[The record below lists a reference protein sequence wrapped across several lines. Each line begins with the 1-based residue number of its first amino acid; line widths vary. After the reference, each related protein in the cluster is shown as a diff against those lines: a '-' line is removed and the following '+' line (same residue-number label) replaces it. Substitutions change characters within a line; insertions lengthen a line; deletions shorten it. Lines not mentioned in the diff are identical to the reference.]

1 MEINKAFQ
9 IITKK
14 VEDVLVPKG
23 YTKQDVAQ
31 SDNEITALY
40 TGDNAYSVVYYT
52 EKMRVVLRT
61 CGMNEDEPDNAWK
74 TIATWLFDPDADSD
88 REAENIGEDFAE
100 TIRGPKQTAVRQKQK
115 KNRKDGENNSDPLFF
130 ANRMASYFPEL
141 RDDIA
146 FEKAHYTSF
155 RGVTFA
161 EEYIKPKFV
170 DYVHHSGKKAAE
182 KFASN
187 IEALYN
193 TGDLDVKGIITYVLL
208 NALEDDQYNEFTAG
222 FEKDVKKIAD
232 AARKLRGKN
241 IKPEKPK
248 KPKQYIADNLTGSR

>member
-100 TIRGPKQTAVRQKQK
+100 TIRGPKLVRSKRKTAKTEKITPTRFFSPTEWHRIFRNSVMILLLK
-115 KNRKDGENNSDPLFF
+115 KHTILLS
-130 ANRMASYFPEL
+130 
-141 RDDIA
+141 
-146 FEKAHYTSF
+146 
-155 RGVTFA
+155 
-161 EEYIKPKFV
+161 
-170 DYVHHSGKKAAE
+170 
-182 KFASN
+182 
-187 IEALYN
+187 EA
-193 TGDLDVKGIITYVLL
+193 
-208 NALEDDQYNEFTAG
+208 
-222 FEKDVKKIAD
+222 
-232 AARKLRGKN
+232 
-241 IKPEKPK
+241 
-248 KPKQYIADNLTGSR
+248 